1 MAQQLSTKFQPLC
14 LVAGCENV
22 RQQKSV
28 NPLDINKYL
37 KTCRNH
43 TYKHLE
49 KVKSSKA

>member
-1 MAQQLSTKFQPLC
+1 MEMSKFQPLC
-14 LVAGCENV
+14 LVVGCERL
-22 RQQKSV
+22 RQRKSM

-49 KVKSSKA
+49 QAKSSKA